1 MIDPFYEY
9 QSPLAAYTTPQQQ
22 QVQAE
27 KPPLIYRE
35 YQRAPPLY
43 QKRTDERERFYTY
56 KPYKKLERWTE
67 KQHRRLEKYRRSREE
82 RYRERGISTRGIAFE
97 TGVAKGIVDIPLY
110 GVAAAGGA
118 ELAIRKPREFPK
130 YAAIGAV
137 MMGRGL
143 YRGFK
148 KDPWETA
155 GYLTAGI
162 LAGRVAGRVRVPRPR
177 FGERIP
183 SPRVE
188 VVERGGI
195 RMRPTRPKRGIY
207 LREVIDVEKP
217 MRERP
222 MLPEPKKLLTS
233 PKKPAREPEWESL
246 IREIRTGQREIDVRW
261 AEIQKGWERLHAKKE
276 AKRVKTATRP
286 RNPLRDVLREM
297 REPQAKRARVRVKTA
312 TRPKVILQEM
322 QEPQVAT
329 LVKAKPRVMVAE
341 RPRINP
347 VLLEIMR
354 LEVKPAPKTV
364 PKTKLALKTVPLILP
379 YTRTKTRTKT
389 VTATQLLTKPKTETR
404 TKTRTKTKTLT
415 ALMVMPI
422 TKTQAK
428 TATRT
433 AVRVKTQTLTRTLT
447 KTKTLTIPKAKV
459 VTVPRLEVKPP
470 LPLMGDWEK
479 KYLRRGKRRKR
490 RTIEWYIRNPIALLW

>member
-22 QVQAE
+22 VQVQAE

-35 YQRAPPLY
+35 YRRAPPLY
-43 QKRTDERERFYTY
+43 QKRVVDERERFYTY

-110 GVAAAGGA
+110 GVAAVGGA
-118 ELAIRKPREFPK
+118 ELAVRKPREFPK
-130 YAAIGAV
+130 YAAIGVA
-137 MMGRGL
+137 MWGKGL

-148 KDPWETA
+148 KDPWETV
-155 GYLTAGI
+155 GYLAGGV
-162 LAGRVAGRVRVPRPR
+162 LAGKMVGRVGKVPRPR

-207 LREVIDVEKP
+207 LREVIDVEKA
-217 MRERP
+217 MRGRP
-222 MLPEPKKLLTS
+222 MLPEPKKLLTA
-233 PKKPAREPEWESL
+233 PREPEWKPR
-246 IREIRTGQREIDVRW
+246 IREIQKGLRETDVRW
-261 AEIQKGWERLHAKKE
+261 AEIQRGWERLHAR
-276 AKRVKTATRP
+276 A
-286 RNPLRDVLREM
+286 
-297 REPQAKRARVRVKTA
+297 EPKRARVRVKTA
-312 TRPKVILQEM
+312 TRPRVILQEM
-322 QEPQVAT
+322 REPQVAT

-341 RPRINP
+341 RVRLHPMF
-347 VLLEIMR
+347 LEM
-354 LEVKPAPKTV
+354 KPA
-364 PKTKLALKTVPLILP
+364 PKTKLALRTLTVPLVLP
-379 YTRTKTRTKT
+379 RTKTKTKT
-389 VTATQLLTKPKTETR
+389 KTITATQLLTKPKTETK
-404 TKTRTKTKTLT
+404 TKTRTKTLT

-433 AVRVKTQTLTRTLT
+433 AVQVKTQTLTRTLT
-447 KTKTLTIPKAKV
+447 KTKPLTIPKTKV
-459 VTVPRLEVKPP
+459 VTFTGLEVKPP

-490 RTIEWYIRNPIALLW
+490 RTIEWYIENPIALLW

>member
-22 QVQAE
+22 VQVQAE

-43 QKRTDERERFYTY
+43 QKRTDERELYTY

-67 KQHRRLEKYRRSREE
+67 RLHRRLEKYRRSREE
-82 RYRERGISTRGIAFE
+82 RYGERGISTRGIAFE

-110 GVAAAGGA
+110 GVAAVGGA

-137 MMGRGL
+137 MMGKGL

-188 VVERGGI
+188 VVERGSI

-207 LREVIDVEKP
+207 LREVIDIEKP
-217 MRERP
+217 RRGRP
-222 MLPEPKKLLTS
+222 VLSEPKKLLTA
-233 PKKPAREPEWESL
+233 PREPEWEAL
-246 IREIRTGQREIDVRW
+246 IREIRMGQREIDVRW
-261 AEIQKGWERLHAKKE
+261 AQIQRGWERLHAR
-276 AKRVKTATRP
+276 A
-286 RNPLRDVLREM
+286 
-297 REPQAKRARVRVKTA
+297 EPTRARVRVKTA
-312 TRPKVILQEM
+312 TRPRVILQEM
-322 QEPQVAT
+322 REPQVAT

-341 RPRINP
+341 RVRLHPMF
-347 VLLEIMR
+347 LEM
-354 LEVKPAPKTV
+354 KPAPKTR
-364 PKTKLALKTVPLILP
+364 LALKTVPLILP
-379 YTRTKTRTKT
+379 YTKTKTKT
-389 VTATQLLTKPKTETR
+389 ITATQLLTKPKTETR
-404 TKTRTKTKTLT
+404 TKTRTKTLT

-433 AVRVKTQTLTRTLT
+433 AVLPKTQTLTRTLT

-459 VTVPRLEVKPP
+459 VTFTGLEVKPP
-470 LPLMGDWEK
+470 LLTGDWEK
-479 KYLRRGKRRKR
+479 KYLRRRRKRKR